1 MPKISEQAERHGY
14 SFCTPLRGNRYPTA
28 KGDNQPLVGE
38 ESFDKQTATWLF
50 RLRKDGSYNIEN
62 ASNGLYISPDSPNN
76 QAPTTRRSMASPR
89 AISAGC
95 SLPPGIISTRNRLPA
110 TIHFTML
117 RPLIPYCLTAVM
129 KRQTIQTRI
138 S

>member
-50 RLRKDGSYNIEN
+50 RLRKDGSYNIEMPQTDCIFRPT
-62 ASNGLYISPDSPNN
+62 ALIIRHSVQLPILLQKDGL
-76 QAPTTRRSMASPR
+76 
-89 AISAGC
+89 
-95 SLPPGIISTRNRLPA
+95 
-110 TIHFTML
+110 
-117 RPLIPYCLTAVM
+117 
-129 KRQTIQTRI
+129 
-138 S
+138 